1 MQPLG
6 DQMVSALRALL
17 GPRFRVSSGRLIT
30 VHWRVRLLS
39 NLAFTELLESP
50 SDEALVDKLARV
62 VHTCMNTLQDDLI
75 TGLWYE
81 GDEAALVE
89 TLKAARVEVEICGAE
104 VWPCLELPGKRI
116 PLLPLT
122 RPAAES
128 AAPGGPPSF

>member
-1 MQPLG
+1 MQSLG

-17 GPRFRVSSGRLIT
+17 GPAFRVSSGGLIT
-30 VHWRVRLLS
+30 VHWRGRLLS

-50 SDEALVDKLARV
+50 SDEALVNKLAGV
-62 VHTCMNTLQDDLI
+62 AHTCMNTLQDDLI

-104 VWPCLELPGKRI
+104 VWPCLELPDKRI

-122 RPAAES
+122 LPAAES
-128 AAPGGPPSF
+128 AVPGGPPSS